1 MRELGDIGCT
11 TVCRQTQILQLNDG
25 LSNPEH
31 YYIHVIGKAKNQ
43 EACTGGSCAD
53 FDYVGSD
60 VGVSAPLDTRPR
72 YIAPILTPHYDEE
85 QHWLASLEYCR

>member
-1 MRELGDIGCT
+1 MLFPSLGRDLPHN
-11 TVCRQTQILQLNDG
+11 Q
-25 LSNPEH
+25 
-31 YYIHVIGKAKNQ
+31 KAF
-43 EACTGGSCAD
+43 TSGSCAD
-53 FDYVGSD
+53 FDFLGSD